1 MLTVPASSLIVRILF
16 PSLHCF
22 RSVGKTP
29 CSAEPGFELG
39 PAVQQA
45 STLPTELCC
54 TLHCYGGFKDFRNFP
69 VIYCMKKVKCECGVG
84 SNLQSLA
91 PLAANYPLSHCCIA
105 YYRKKLKF
113 RGPKKSRFLGP
124 SPLKCPS
131 LWIVPPQNHFVPAH
145 INTRYINS

>member
-1 MLTVPASSLIVRILF
+1 MPLSSLLSLSRKKSLVCRAGVWTRTCRPAGQHATNWAMLH
-16 PSLHCF
+16 PSL
-22 RSVGKTP
+22 
-29 CSAEPGFELG
+29 L
-39 PAVQQA
+39 
-45 STLPTELCC
+45 
-54 TLHCYGGFKDFRNFP
+54 RNFP

-91 PLAANYPLSHCCIA
+91 PLAANCPLSHCCIA

-145 INTRYINS
+145 INTRYINSYSAVKWTVGGGIVRWPFNSN